1 MDKRSASLSKRLN
14 TDRIITLVV
23 AFLMLFVGAV
33 QFINFAKSN
42 DTTAI
47 RRGIHSIFSAVALI
61 LLYLG
66 LSRIAATGKPFD
78 TKIINLLRAIAIVIM
93 VGGLLPPFAEGF
105 VSLTQGKSFE
115 LNFGDLDIFIP
126 LAGVIVG
133 ILSEIF
139 VYGKDLQE
147 DNDLIA

>member
-1 MDKRSASLSKRLN
+1 MDKRSASLNKRLN

-42 DTTAI
+42 DTAAI

-78 TKIINLLRAIAIVIM
+78 TKIINLLRAIAIS
-93 VGGLLPPFAEGF
+93 LL
-105 VSLTQGKSFE
+105 L
-115 LNFGDLDIFIP
+115 L
-126 LAGVIVG
+126 
-133 ILSEIF
+133 
-139 VYGKDLQE
+139 KDLS
-147 DNDLIA
+147 A